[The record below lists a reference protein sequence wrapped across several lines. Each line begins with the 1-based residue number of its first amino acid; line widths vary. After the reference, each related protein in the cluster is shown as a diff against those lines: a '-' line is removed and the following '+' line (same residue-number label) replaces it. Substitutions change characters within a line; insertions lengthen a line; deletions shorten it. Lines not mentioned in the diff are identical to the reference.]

1 MAFRAEIEIAV
12 KGAQELK
19 RLQNEIRRNAD
30 ALDSFNRDLSGIANL
45 LPRSFNN
52 INKVLSEAAANFN
65 KVALGTED
73 ASTAAQNYYQANKNL
88 NNALRERVKLLD
100 DIQRAERGAVLSN
113 IKTSRAAREASG
125 FGAFS
130 SSIDTPTQKSIRR
143 NREKTGLA
151 TAAAET
157 AAAVQK
163 LTERQE
169 EFTTRTDAAAQASAR
184 QTAAFLRQ
192 KRVALEVAK
201 INAAA
206 PVAQLL
212 LAPAA
217 AGAPAMS
224 GGARRRITGP
234 VERLGGA
241 RTDDEAAAT
250 LRLAQATNTLTQAT
264 NKIDPKY
271 NRFLPSSELLNATG
285 RGLQQLTTNQTAFN
299 NTVASGIRFQ
309 EKYNQE
315 LERRQRL
322 GIGVPSLAMGGTTGL
337 YGGSFPVDGPIGPSL
352 SKAVGAVTGMPTFA
366 GLFRGGKRGI
376 GNKVKGRLA
385 KRGGTAAGE
394 ALIGGA
400 FPLLFGQG
408 PEAALG
414 GGLGGLAGGL
424 IGGPY
429 GFALSLAGTVLG
441 DLLGQ
446 AEFNTPLGKFTGT
459 AKQEEQRTAAQTAGA
474 QAQASANILRDKQD
488 QLKIEKQIFD
498 LQTKALGLSDLQVKR
513 EVALTE
519 AKAKRRDALK
529 AISRD
534 ESIAPSVAGALM
546 QQVKTEYERK
556 RLLVDQTYIREQELD
571 TVNKLYTA
579 ERNRLNQAS
588 TMLDMVRKT
597 SASGLSAAQAI
608 GGARVRRLER
618 VAAGIQ
624 EQDPARAAGLQA
636 KAASEIAAASER
648 AYKIRLL
655 DIQVAQ
661 LQLQIENKIQQSK
674 LAQAKA
680 ELSVA
685 KARGATVEV
694 LQAYN
699 DSIKAQ
705 QEAVAIS
712 SAAVQAGEAQAQFA
726 RAEAAAQYSSELQ
739 GAVERLDKAGNLAA
753 SVGDTAAT
761 GIRDLAVVTDRASGA
776 ALDLAE
782 SWFRVGSAI
791 ASAVQQQ
798 ATAAT
803 QQVQLVQTPAPAA
816 PRERSYAEV
825 NGVRTYFAEGG
836 FVTRPTNALIGE
848 GGESEY
854 VIPSS
859 KMSTAMQRY
868 SAGVRGEAVTAG
880 AVTAGSTSTANYSNQ
895 QNAYYGGGGGT
906 SVNITT
912 GPVIRMNNRDYV
924 TMTDMQRGM
933 AAAANAGQANMMR
946 QLGRSY
952 AARRSMGL

>member
-1 MAFRAEIEIAV
+1 VPSYNANINVTVSGQNRLNYVLASVEKLNSIVSKLKPINILAPGAGSGGDAIRKAKKQLDDFARAVVNFQPQGIQKRAKELSNTLAGSAAQADALGIALANVGLKSGGFKKQVASV
-12 KGAQELK
+12 KNYALALEAA
-19 RLQNEIRRNAD
+19 RRNAERLD
-30 ALDSFNRDLSGIANL
+30 AINRSVQRGARVEAIAQRFGTTSEAVEQRINNML
-45 LPRSFNN
+45 NIRYEKQRQAASEEYMEQKRAEDFELRLNKIIEKRRQTQQTQRSR
-52 INKVLSEAAANFN
+52 SEAA
-65 KVALGTED
+65 
-73 ASTAAQNYYQANKNL
+73 
-88 NNALRERVKLLD
+88 
-100 DIQRAERGAVLSN
+100 RGAV
-113 IKTSRAAREASG
+113 G
-125 FGAFS
+125 
-130 SSIDTPTQKSIRR
+130 
-143 NREKTGLA
+143 
-151 TAAAET
+151 
-157 AAAVQK
+157 
-163 LTERQE
+163 
-169 EFTTRTDAAAQASAR
+169 
-184 QTAAFLRQ
+184 
-192 KRVALEVAK
+192 
-201 INAAA
+201 NA
-206 PVAQLL
+206 
-212 LAPAA
+212 
-217 AGAPAMS
+217 
-224 GGARRRITGP
+224 I
-234 VERLGGA
+234 
-241 RTDDEAAAT
+241 
-250 LRLAQATNTLTQAT
+250 
-264 NKIDPKY
+264 
-271 NRFLPSSELLNATG
+271 
-285 RGLQQLTTNQTAFN
+285 
-299 NTVASGIRFQ
+299 
-309 EKYNQE
+309 
-315 LERRQRL
+315 
-322 GIGVPSLAMGGTTGL
+322 
-337 YGGSFPVDGPIGPSL
+337 
-352 SKAVGAVTGMPTFA
+352 
-366 GLFRGGKRGI
+366 
-376 GNKVKGRLA
+376 
-385 KRGGTAAGE
+385 
-394 ALIGGA
+394 IGGA

-429 GFALSLAGTVLG
+429 GFALSLAGTVIG
-441 DLLGQ
+441 DVLGQ
-446 AEFNTPLGKFTGT
+446 AEFNTPLGKFTGSQ
-459 AKQEEQRTAAQTAGA
+459 KQDEQRVTAQTAGA
-474 QAQASANILRDKQD
+474 QAQATANILKDKQD
-488 QLKIEKQIFD
+488 QLNIEKQIYGI
-498 LQTKALGLSDLQVKR
+498 QTKILGLSSIQVQR

-519 AKAKRRDALK
+519 AKAARRDALK
-529 AISRD
+529 AIARD
-534 ESIAPSVAGALM
+534 ENIAPSIAGALM
-546 QQVKTEYERK
+546 QQVQTEYERK

-624 EQDPARAAGLQA
+624 EQDPAQAAGLQA

-674 LAQAKA
+674 LAQVKA

-685 KARGATVEV
+685 KARGATVEA

-705 QEAVAIS
+705 QEAVTIS

-776 ALDLAE
+776 ALNLAE

-912 GPVIRMNNRDYV
+912 GPVIRMDNRDYV

-933 AAAANAGQANMMR
+933 AAAAGASQASMMR
-946 QLGRSY
+946 SMSRSY
-952 AARRSMGL
+952 ATRRSMGL